1 MNDKDITI
9 TIKANPA
16 QFQAAMKAAAEALK
30 KTSQQTKDSARSV
43 KDAWTNIGDTIDTVG
58 KKVFTG
64 VGAVVGGLATYGLMA
79 TANVQNATVG
89 LRAMADSTEEANS
102 LVADM
107 IQLVKGKPLDRMDA
121 LKAASVMRSYG
132 RSVEDTRKDVELLGK
147 AAVLNGGQ
155 WGDTAKI
162 YGRVI
167 AQGKLMTMEF
177 DMMSDRVPTLA
188 KSLADLNGVDIGDV
202 RQMVID
208 GKISVEQFQE
218 AMEKGLPDSIYEEG
232 EKNISNAILSI
243 KASFRDLAFDL
254 LGVNSSME
262 LVSGGMADNLVGAM
276 KEITATFRDP
286 TVKNSLT
293 EIGAGISNFIKALTP
308 LIGTVLVTVAQ
319 NIDKVGIALGI
330 LATLMATKK
339 VVEYGKSMVTLGKD
353 IGSAAKWTVDLTKKL
368 ATQGKTMIVGTAQ
381 IVAQTAAWTAQ
392 QAAIG
397 LAMAKQTA
405 LTVATK
411 AQAAAQ
417 WALNAAMSANPLG
430 LIVIAIVAVIAA
442 LVLLWQNSETFRNI
456 VTGAFNAVWSAIQS
470 AFNWVKDNWPLLL
483 AILTGPIGIAMLL
496 IINNWDTIKAAF
508 AAAWEFIKQVWSNVA
523 GWFGG
528 VWNGIVNVFKGV
540 GSWFGDLFRGAWENI
555 KSVFAGVGGFFR
567 GVWNT
572 IVSIFG
578 QVGTSIG
585 NAIGGAVKGVVNS
598 ILGFAENTINGF
610 IRAINIAIDAINK
623 VPGVNIG
630 KLGLLNIPRLETGG
644 IVPARPGGHVIVAG
658 EGGEDEYVVPERK
671 LERLVSKVMSLARGG
686 QASSG
691 GDKKIVVENGGSLI
705 KVDVHTDGGEFS
717 ENDAISIAKMIWRA
731 LQAQGLDIDEIGALR

>member
-16 QFQAAMKAAAEALK
+16 QFQAAMKAAADALK
-30 KTSQQTKDSARSV
+30 KTAETTRGSARSV
-43 KDAWTNIGDTIDTVG
+43 GDAWTNIGNTIDSVG

-64 VGAVVGGLATYGLMA
+64 VGAAIGGLATYGLLA
-79 TANVQNATVG
+79 TANVQSATVG
-89 LRAMADSTEEANS
+89 LRAMADSTEDANRLIS
-102 LVADM
+102 DM
-107 IQLVKGKPLDRMDA
+107 IQFVKGKPLDRMDA
-121 LKAASVMRSYG
+121 LAAASTMRSYG
-132 RSVEDTRKDVELLGK
+132 RTVEQTRKDVELLGK
-147 AAVLNGGQ
+147 AAALNGGQ

-177 DMMSDRVPTLA
+177 DMMSDRVPTLGQA
-188 KSLADLNGVDIGDV
+188 LADLNNVDIGDV

-218 AMEKGLPDSIYEEG
+218 AMEKGLPDSIYQEAG
-232 EKNISNAILSI
+232 KNIGNVATTL

-254 LGVNSSME
+254 LGVDQNMQ
-262 LVSGGMADNLVGAM
+262 LVAGGMADNIVGAM
-276 KEITATFRDP
+276 NEVIKAFRDP
-286 TVKNSLT
+286 TVKDSLT
-293 EIGAGISNFIKALTP
+293 SIGNGIAGFVKAITP

-319 NIDKVGIALGI
+319 NIDKVGVALGI
-330 LATLMATKK
+330 LAAAMATKRA
-339 VVEYGKSMVTLGKD
+339 VGFGKDMITLGKD
-353 IGSAAKWTVDLTKKL
+353 VKTATKSIKDFTVSAVTH
-368 ATQGKTMIVGTAQ
+368 GKTMVVGTAK

-397 LAMAKQTA
+397 LAMAKQAAMTLA
-405 LTVATK
+405 IK
-411 AQAAAQ
+411 AQTAAQ
-417 WALNAAMSANPLG
+417 WLLNAALNANPLG
-430 LIVIAIVAVIAA
+430 LIVIAITAVIAG

-483 AILTGPIGIAMLL
+483 AILTGPIGIAVLL
-496 IINNWDTIKAAF
+496 IIKNWDTIKAAF

-528 VWNGIVNVFKGV
+528 VWNGIVNVFNGV
-540 GSWFGDLFRGAWENI
+540 GSWFGNIFRGAWEGI

-567 GVWNT
+567 GVWDT

-585 NAIGGAVKGVVNS
+585 NAIGGAVSGVVNS
-598 ILGFAENTINGF
+598 ILGFAEDTINGF
-610 IRAINIAIDAINK
+610 IRAINIAIGAINK

-671 LERLVSKVMSLARGG
+671 LERLVSKVMSLGRGG

-705 KVDVHTDGGEFS
+705 KVDVHTDGSEFS
-717 ENDAISIAKMIWRA
+717 ENDAIRIAKMIWRA